1 MSHPLKTL
9 LFEVEGVNGGINNQ
23 VVKTQANDLQRAW
36 GEGLQYDIQIQ
47 PGLKENCTK
56 KSENNFFGKKRKY
69 SVLKTSAVAW
79 MLNGLCLFMPSFLG
93 AEILPEASV
102 QGMAQQARVAAEQ
115 ESSQQSGC

>member
-1 MSHPLKTL
+1 M
-9 LFEVEGVNGGINNQ
+9 
-23 VVKTQANDLQRAW
+23 QRAW
-36 GEGLQYDIQIQ
+36 GEGLQYDIKIQ

-56 KSENNFFGKKRKY
+56 NSENNFFGKKRKY

-102 QGMAQQARVAAEQ
+102 QGVAQQARVAAEQ
-115 ESSQQSGC
+115 ESGQQSGC